1 MKIILK
7 EVIKI
12 VNVVKEYIMV
22 KQKFQQSQ
30 ISQSKSNHIM
40 TNSKVKLKSEKI
52 KENTKTNLERK
63 R

>member
-1 MKIILK
+1 M
-7 EVIKI
+7 
-12 VNVVKEYIMV
+12 NVVKEYIMV

>member
-1 MKIILK
+1 MK

-22 KQKFQQSQ
+22 KLKFQQSQ
-30 ISQSKSNHIM
+30 ISQSKNNDIM
-40 TNSKVKLKSEKI
+40 PNSKVKLKSEKI
-52 KENTKTNLERK
+52 KEDTKTNLERK